1 MTMSSKRVI
10 MTGNEAI
17 ALGAYE
23 GGVTVGAAYPGTPST
38 EILENLS
45 RYPGIDCNWSANEK
59 TALEE
64 AIGASIEGA
73 RVLAAMKHVGVN
85 VAADPLMT
93 LSYTGVGGGLVL
105 VSADDP
111 GMHSSQN
118 EQDNR
123 HYARFA
129 KIPLLEPSDSEEAR
143 DYVLAALEI
152 SERFDTPVMLRTTTR
167 ISHSR
172 GTLVPGKR
180 QEHKV
185 TGFMKNP
192 AKFVMLPGFARLRHP
207 IVEKRLISLRE
218 EAEISPLNRIEPGSP
233 DLGVLCSGVV
243 YQYAKEACRTPL
255 F

>member
-1 MTMSSKRVI
+1 

-23 GGVTVGAAYPGTPST
+23 AGVSVGCAYPGTPST

-45 RYPGIDCNWSANEK
+45 RYEGVNCNWSANEK

-64 AIGASIEGA
+64 GIGASMEGA
-73 RVLAAMKHVGVN
+73 RVLVAMKHVGVN
-85 VAADPLMT
+85 VAADPLLT

-123 HYARFA
+123 NYARFA

-143 DYVLAALEI
+143 DYVGAALDL
-152 SERFDTPVMLRTTTR
+152 SEKFDTPVMLRSTTR

-180 QEHKV
+180 QKHKV
-185 TGFMKNP
+185 TGFTKNP
-192 AKFVMLPGFARLRHP
+192 AKYVMLPGYARLRHP
-207 IVEKRLISLRE
+207 IVENRLLALE
-218 EAEISPLNRIEPGSP
+218 
-233 DLGVLCSGVV
+233 
-243 YQYAKEACRTPL
+243 
-255 F
+255 